1 VAKYVVSL
9 CHLKHRLALFFRG
22 QRMVVFGGRFVVGGH
37 FFVFLPPSLSLLAK
51 VFIQPLFILFLDFS
65 PHVFYFLF

>member
-1 VAKYVVSL
+1 V
-9 CHLKHRLALFFRG
+9 